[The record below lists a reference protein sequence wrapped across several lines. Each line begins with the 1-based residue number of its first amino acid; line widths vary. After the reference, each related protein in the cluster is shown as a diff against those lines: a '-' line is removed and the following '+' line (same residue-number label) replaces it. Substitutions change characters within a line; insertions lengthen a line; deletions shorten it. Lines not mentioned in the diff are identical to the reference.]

1 MSAADAFL
9 TDVLGADPSGAPA
22 RRGAPE
28 RRLRV
33 VEEPSRRRR
42 PKLIYGVVALTGAL
56 TIGAAQMALS
66 ILTTQSSYELSTL
79 SQEARQL
86 TFQKQ
91 ILYDD
96 VAGLSSP
103 QYLAANAAALGM
115 VIEEAPSYLRLSD
128 GALLGA
134 GQAALGA
141 SSVDAIGRA
150 AVPNGLIT
158 DTPLV
163 TAPDA
168 TIEGA
173 PVEAEVVVT
182 DGGVANTP
190 PPITDGLPTPTT
202 H

>member
-1 MSAADAFL
+1 MSAVPQTAA
-9 TDVLGADPSGAPA
+9 VADPQRATTPG
-22 RRGAPE
+22 

-33 VEEPSRRRR
+33 VEEPSRTRR
-42 PKLIYGVVALTGAL
+42 PKLIYGIVALTGAL

-79 SQEARQL
+79 TQEARQL
-86 TFQKQ
+86 TWQKQ

-103 QYLAANAAALGM
+103 QYLAANASALGM
-115 VIEEAPSYLRLSD
+115 VIAESPSYLRLSD

-150 AVPNGLIT
+150 AVPNALIT
-158 DTPLV
+158 ETPLV
-163 TAPDA
+163 TAPKA

-173 PVEAEVVVT
+173 PVETDVAVA

-190 PPITDGLPTPTT
+190 PPIADGLPTPST

>member
-1 MSAADAFL
+1 MSAVNALPVA
-9 TDVLGADPSGAPA
+9 APA
-22 RRGAPE
+22 RRSAPS

-42 PKLIYGVVALTGAL
+42 PKLIYGVVALVGAL
-56 TIGAAQMALS
+56 TIGSAQMALS

-79 SQEARQL
+79 TQEARQL
-86 TFQKQ
+86 TWQKQ

-103 QYLAANAAALGM
+103 QYLAANASALGM
-115 VIEEAPSYLRLSD
+115 VINESPSYLRLSD

-150 AVPNGLIT
+150 AVPNALIT
-158 DTPLV
+158 DTPLI

-173 PVEAEVVVT
+173 PVETEVAGP

-190 PPITDGLPTPTT
+190 PPITDGLPTPST

>member
-1 MSAADAFL
+1 MSAVPQTAA
-9 TDVLGADPSGAPA
+9 VAAPL
-22 RRGAPE
+22 RTTTTG

-42 PKLIYGVVALTGAL
+42 PKLIYGVVALAGAL

-79 SQEARQL
+79 TQDARQL
-86 TFQKQ
+86 TWQKQ

-103 QYLAANAAALGM
+103 QYLAANASALGM
-115 VIEEAPSYLRLSD
+115 VIAESPSYLRLSD

-150 AVPNGLIT
+150 AVPNALIT
-158 DTPLV
+158 ETPLV
-163 TAPDA
+163 TAPKA

-173 PVEAEVVVT
+173 PVDTDVAVA

-190 PPITDGLPTPTT
+190 PPIADGLPTPST